1 MNDLNDSKFGEQYEN
16 DENERTILWLD
27 SNSYTSKGEDNNDYP
42 DFFFHNV
49 PNTIQKSN
57 TNQDDTRKP
66 KVFESTETNG
76 DKSNNQPT
84 SDVNLEPG
92 FAKKKIEFKTE
103 IQKEIKPKK
112 GRKKN
117 KDKNI
122 CIGKHNKFSIDN
134 ISKKVKAYF
143 SNNLVDFINYAYI
156 CEYPN
161 KKEKL
166 VYRIKRR
173 ITENIYGEEN
183 KKWFNMKV
191 KDYLSQERTLKFKDQ
206 SKNKRN
212 IDAFYKEES
221 NSKLIEYFEMRIRD
235 FYKIYIFGEK
245 DEKEKKFKGFKTLE
259 EDKKR
264 LKEMEDLDENNQSYI
279 EKFEDIA
286 INLEAIFLGKKYRKK
301 NIVINLKKYY

>member
-1 MNDLNDSKFGEQYEN
+1 MDYLNDNSKFGEQYEN
-16 DENERTILWLD
+16 DENEDTIFWWD
-27 SNSYTSKGEDNNDYP
+27 FYTYKGEDNNDNP
-42 DFFFHNV
+42 GSLCLNV
-49 PNTIQKSN
+49 PNPIQKSN
-57 TNQDDTRKP
+57 INQDDTPKP
-66 KVFESTETNG
+66 KVFELTETNG
-76 DKSNNQPT
+76 DKTNLKTNQPT

-92 FAKKKIEFKTE
+92 SEKNIKFKTE
-103 IQKEIKPKK
+103 NQTEIKPKK
-112 GRKKN
+112 GRRKN

-122 CIGKHNKFSIDN
+122 CIGKHNKFSVDN

-143 SNNLVDFINYAYI
+143 SNNIVDFINYAYL

-191 KDYLSQERTLKFKDQ
+191 KDYLSQERTLKFKDLL
-206 SKNKRN
+206 KNKRN

-245 DEKEKKFKGFKTLE
+245 EEKEKKFKGFKTLE

-264 LKEMEDLDENNQSYI
+264 LKEMEDLDENNQKSYI
-279 EKFEDIA
+279 EKFEYIA
-286 INLEAIFLGKKYRKK
+286 INLEVIFLGKKYRKK
-301 NIVINLKKYY
+301 KKVIN